1 MLLWHG
7 QSGSPDAQYGNMQV
21 DKYGY
26 APCVTSAQELSAS
39 GWNRSYEVVDG
50 LDVART
56 LYPDHFGLWLNPH
69 APGGGV
75 GIPWLDLRRIATG
88 LERQPA
94 GPCGCRNRASR
105 SRSSTPRSRRT
116 PTAPRRS
123 AHCAAPG
130 SSPRSERRISRSA
143 WTSTTPVRPPWTRCA
158 A

>member
-1 MLLWHG
+1 ME
-7 QSGSPDAQYGNMQV
+7 V
-21 DKYGY
+21 DGFGY

-94 GPCGCRNRASR
+94 ACSGSPNPVSR
-105 SRSSTPRSRRT
+105 SRSSTR
-116 PTAPRRS
+116 
-123 AHCAAPG
+123 
-130 SSPRSERRISRSA
+130 
-143 WTSTTPVRPPWTRCA
+143 
-158 A
+158 